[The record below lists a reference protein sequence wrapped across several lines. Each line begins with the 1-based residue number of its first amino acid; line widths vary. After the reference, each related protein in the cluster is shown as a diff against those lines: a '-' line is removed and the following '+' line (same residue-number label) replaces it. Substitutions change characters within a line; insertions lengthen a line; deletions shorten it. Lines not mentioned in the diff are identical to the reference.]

1 LVESSTVGGETT
13 PSTLWSDRRPWARP
27 EALRTYLSSSL
38 LSVSTGPDQAAMPLL
53 DDWIAEAGAEQVIAA
68 VKAAVHQIEDGS
80 TPGFTDKQELL
91 AYLGRHASG

>member
-1 LVESSTVGGETT
+1 
-13 PSTLWSDRRPWARP
+13 
-27 EALRTYLSSSL
+27 
-38 LSVSTGPDQAAMPLL
+38 MPLL